1 VAGAGLTALVSA
13 LLLSHAGLR
22 VAVIE
27 ARFVGAGTTGH
38 TTAKLNLLQGTTSR
52 TSARTSPPR
61 SPTPIWRGT
70 SKGRHGSGTTWTKTP

>member
-1 VAGAGLTALVSA
+1 MDSIWLDPRPGIATDPFVPGGQFDAVVAGAGLTGLVSA

-38 TTAKLNLLQGTTSR
+38 TTAKLSLL
-52 TSARTSPPR
+52 
-61 SPTPIWRGT
+61 
-70 SKGRHGSGTTWTKTP
+70 